1 MRIWHRRSLKADL
14 NESFDMRRGHGI
26 EEVEEDDEDYDDD
39 EEAMHLR
46 GRYFPNLLRSEDD
59 EENERTRNRRS
70 NKMVNNSW
78 PPMTS
83 NTFEQYEVEEE
94 SDEEDDEDFNNF
106 QSHRQSRIIGWRIP
120 NRQERTQSRST
131 SSPRRRRR
139 SIATYEREDS
149 EQNGFFTAFNLL
161 MFVCL
166 ILLLIFLF
174 YYVLPN
180 YFSYGRLSP
189 KQRYTNFR
197 KDLSEYFSEE
207 FDEGSNSKTFKI
219 LSYIAAKISER
230 DELQLSCNDR
240 RLSPLTL
247 LIADSFSNDKANLL
261 AGNFSEIL
269 QRHWPYR
276 ILKHHLNSNITR
288 IQLDRGILSPVIDE
302 KQSTTFALSLEGLEK
317 LSDKAPLF
325 LHSLAD
331 PESSPLLFTQH
342 NVLIIGTLKLLENEE
357 TQFGNAQA
365 SCDERIEK
373 ALMHSWKSDALS
385 EDQIHP
391 IIARISAHSVCLD

>member
-14 NESFDMRRGHGI
+14 NESSTIRSIGM
-26 EEVEEDDEDYDDD
+26 EEQDEEDFDDGDE
-39 EEAMHLR
+39 AIPSR
-46 GRYFPNLLRSEDD
+46 GRYFPNLLKADDDEDD
-59 EENERTRNRRS
+59 EKARRRRS
-70 NKMVNNSW
+70 NKIVNNSW

-83 NTFEQYEVEEE
+83 STLDPYEVEED
-94 SDEEDDEDFNNF
+94 SDEEDNEDFDNLYQS
-106 QSHRQSRIIGWRIP
+106 QSHRQSRVIGWRIP

-131 SSPRRRRR
+131 SSPQRRRR
-139 SIATYEREDS
+139 SFASYEQSAFDS
-149 EQNGFFTAFNLL
+149 EQNGFSKAFNG
-161 MFVCL
+161 FIFICF

-174 YYVLPN
+174 YYVLPY
-180 YFSYGRLSP
+180 YFSYGHLTP
-189 KQRYTNFR
+189 KQRYVNFR
-197 KDLSEYFSEE
+197 KELTQYLSKE
-207 FDEGSNSKTFKI
+207 FDEHLNTKTYKI

-247 LIADSFSNDKANLL
+247 LIADSSFKKANFL
-261 AGNFSEIL
+261 AGNFSDIL
-269 QRHWPYR
+269 QRNWPYR
-276 ILKHHLNSNITR
+276 LLRHHLNSNITR
-288 IQLDRGILSPVIDE
+288 IQLDRGILTPFVVE

-331 PESSPLLFTQH
+331 PDSSPLLFTQH
-342 NVLIIGTLKLLENEE
+342 NVLIIGTLHLLDREME
-357 TQFGNAQA
+357 TGNSQT

-373 ALMHSWKSDALS
+373 SLMHSWKSDALS

-391 IIARISAHSVCLD
+391 IIARISAHSICLD